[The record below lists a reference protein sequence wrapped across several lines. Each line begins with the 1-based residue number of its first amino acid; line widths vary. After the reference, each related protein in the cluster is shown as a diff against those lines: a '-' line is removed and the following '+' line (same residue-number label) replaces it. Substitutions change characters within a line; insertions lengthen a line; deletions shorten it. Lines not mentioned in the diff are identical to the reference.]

1 MKIRKKKPVFAV
13 LLCLCMLAFS
23 AACGEKESPAEESG
37 SVSGSAET
45 EAPEAQTKTVIWNA
59 GTINTDPAVS
69 DVYNS
74 EGHALALFAEKVN
87 EYTNG
92 AIEVNVHWGGTLGAN
107 PQLLEQAEMGEI
119 DVFCGMPM
127 STAEP
132 RFNVFGIPFVWKNLE
147 QIDAA
152 IDGGNGEIFK
162 LTEQLFAERGLHL
175 AGMGAGSLRGYANT
189 KKDIFVPDDV
199 KGVKTRVYESELVRA
214 FWDKLT
220 QTQMMSAMDI
230 YTGLETGAVDGFENA
245 NTVIMVLK
253 YYEVIKYFTDLNWQ
267 WANSAVYVISDKA
280 WTALTNEQQE
290 AVRKAAWE
298 AAALETKEQIADQES
313 ANADLESKGVK
324 ITQIT
329 DEQYAAWIAYNDSLK
344 DRYKEIV
351 GAEFYD
357 VYMKA
362 VEAGQ

>member
-1 MKIRKKKPVFAV
+1 MKLLFTV
-13 LLCLCMLAFS
+13 LLCFAMIALV
-23 AACGEKESPAEESG
+23 AACGSNKPADEETTDNEEG
-37 SVSGSAET
+37 AVVEEQET
-45 EAPEAQTKTVIWNA
+45 AQETVIWNA

-69 DVYNS
+69 DTYNA

-92 AIEVNVHWGGTLGAN
+92 AITVNVHWGGTLGAN

-127 STAEP
+127 STSES
-132 RFNVFGIPFVWKNLE
+132 RFNVFSIPFVWENMEEVDK
-147 QIDAA
+147 A

-162 LTEQLFAERGLHL
+162 LTESLFADHNLHL
-175 AGMGAGSLRGYANT
+175 AAMGAGAFRGYANT
-189 KKDIFVPDDV
+189 KKEIFVPDDV
-199 KGVKTRVYESELVRA
+199 RGVKTRVYESELVRA
-214 FWDKLT
+214 FWDNLT

-280 WTALTNEQQE
+280 WTALSPDQQE

-298 AAALETKEQIADQES
+298 AAALETREQIADQAS
-313 ANADLESKGVK
+313 ANADLESKGITITK
-324 ITQIT
+324 IS
-329 DEQYAAWIAYNDSLK
+329 DEQHDAWIEYNNSLA
-344 DRYKEIV
+344 DTYKNIV
-351 GAEFYD
+351 GADFYD
-357 VYMKA
+357 EYMKA
-362 VEAGQ
+362 VEAGK